1 MIKLLNFLVIIFFTG
16 CGLMENR
23 TFVDEMEKDTDGF
36 WVANRDFFVVGGD
49 EGKRYRSQSEIL
61 QRTPASTKG
70 AEEMIQD
77 KSLDDELA
85 FKESRLK
92 DTELAQYNEYGQY
105 LETVSEK
112 IYYLDLSPQE
122 RAEYVENKG
131 WGGKSEMNYQ
141 NDLKETNRARI
152 KSFMSDNSAA
162 KEVWLGMDE
171 GEVMKNWGRP
181 TKIEVA
187 GNPRHRNERWVFYDR
202 GRSKYIYFE
211 NGKVQGWAID

>member
-1 MIKLLNFLVIIFFTG
+1 
-16 CGLMENR
+16 MENR

-61 QRTPASTKG
+61 ERTPASAKG
-70 AEEMIQD
+70 AKEMIQD
-77 KSLDDELA
+77 KSLEDELA

-92 DTELAQYNEYGQY
+92 DTELQKYNEYSKD

-122 RAEYVENKG
+122 RTEYVENKG
-131 WGGKSEMNYQ
+131 WSRTSEINYQ
-141 NDLKETNRARI
+141 NDLKETNKARFTA
-152 KSFMSDNSAA
+152 FMSDNSVA

-171 GEVMKNWGRP
+171 SEVMKNWGRP
-181 TKIEVA
+181 AKIEVA
-187 GNPRHRNERWVFYDR
+187 GHPKYRNERWVFYDK